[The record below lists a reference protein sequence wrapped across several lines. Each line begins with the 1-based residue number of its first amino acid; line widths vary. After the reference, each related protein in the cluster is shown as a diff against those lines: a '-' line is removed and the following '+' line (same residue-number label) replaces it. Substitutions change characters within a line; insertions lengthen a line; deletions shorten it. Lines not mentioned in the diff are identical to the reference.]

1 MTKHSELRVQLTKKI
16 DGTVALRCIRRDGSE
31 TWEHHEKQS
40 TSTHFAFHDLTHFAV
55 ETTLGLHKGFFGL
68 IADGWDIPD
77 TTGKGSRG
85 KLPVASSSVEYIV
98 GLFDGE
104 WRGVMGILSASEFN
118 EQLDVMMGVNPD
130 RPHFTEDQLAR
141 TRNRIHELHSQW
153 IGVTAGSALELT
165 FNRD

>member
-1 MTKHSELRVQLTKKI
+1 MTKHPELRVQLTKKT

-31 TWEHHEKQS
+31 TWEHHKSS
-40 TSTHFAFHDLTHFAV
+40 TSTHFAFHDLAHFAV

-104 WRGVMGILSASEFN
+104 RRGVMGILAASEFN

-130 RPHFTEDQLAR
+130 RSRFSDDQLTL
-141 TRNRIHELHSQW
+141 TRNRIHELHTQW
-153 IGVTAGSALELT
+153 IGIPAGSALELT

>member
-1 MTKHSELRVQLTKKI
+1 MTKPPELRVQLTKKT

-31 TWEHHEKQS
+31 TWEHHDKS
-40 TSTHFAFHDLTHFAV
+40 SISTHFAFHDLTHFAV
-55 ETTLGLHKGFFGL
+55 ETTLRLHKGFFGL

-104 WRGVMGILSASEFN
+104 RRGVMGILSSSEFN
-118 EQLDVMMGVNPD
+118 EQLDAMMGVDPN
-130 RPHFTEDQLAR
+130 RSRFTDDQLTRA
-141 TRNRIHELHSQW
+141 RNRIHELHSQW
-153 IGVTAGSALELT
+153 IGVPAGSALELM